1 MIFSKD
7 RHKMRQFFFDIWQ
20 KKAAGN
26 PPLEPMEEIIAGII
40 EQHPEYHALLSDPDA
55 VIDKNF
61 TPEMGQSNPFLHMAM
76 HIAIQE
82 QLATQR
88 PKGIISIYQTLVE
101 KSNDPHA
108 TEHQMMEPL
117 GDMLMQA
124 QRRNTAPDEKHY
136 LKGLKKLIKKQ

>member
-1 MIFSKD
+1 MS
-7 RHKMRQFFFDIWQ
+7 
-20 KKAAGN
+20 
-26 PPLEPMEEIIAGII
+26 
-40 EQHPEYHALLSDPDA
+40 
-55 VIDKNF
+55 
-61 TPEMGQSNPFLHMAM
+61 M

-88 PKGIISIYQTLVE
+88 PKGIINIYQSLVE

-136 LKGLKKLIKKQ
+136 LKGLKKLIKK

>member
-1 MIFSKD
+1 MFFSKD

-20 KKAAGN
+20 KQTSGN
-26 PPLEPMEEIIAGII
+26 VPLEPMEQIIAGII
-40 EQHPEYHALLSDPDA
+40 QQHPEYHPLLADPDA
-55 VIDKNF
+55 VIDKDF
-61 TPEMGQSNPFLHMAM
+61 TPEMGQSNPFLHMSM

-88 PKGIISIYQTLVE
+88 PKGIIEVYQTLLE

-108 TEHQMMEPL
+108 AEHKMMEPL

-124 QRRNTAPDEKHY
+124 QRRNSAPDEKHY
-136 LKGLKKLIKKQ
+136 LKGLRKLLKK

>member
-1 MIFSKD
+1 MLFSKD

-20 KKAAGN
+20 KQLNGTT
-26 PPLEPMEEIIAGII
+26 PLEPMEQIIAGII
-40 EQHPEYHALLSDPDA
+40 EQHPEYHALLADPDA
-55 VIDKNF
+55 VIDKDF
-61 TPEMGQSNPFLHMAM
+61 TPEMGQSNPFLHMSM

-88 PKGIISIYQTLVE
+88 PKGIIDIYQALI
-101 KSNDPHA
+101 KKCNDPHA
-108 TEHQMMEPL
+108 AEHQMMEPL

-136 LKGLKKLIKKQ
+136 LKGLRKLLKK